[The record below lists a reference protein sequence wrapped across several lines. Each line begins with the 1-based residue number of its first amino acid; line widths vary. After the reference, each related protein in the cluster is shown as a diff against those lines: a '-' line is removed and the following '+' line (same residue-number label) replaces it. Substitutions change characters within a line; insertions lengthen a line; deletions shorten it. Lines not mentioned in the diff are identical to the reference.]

1 MKKFLFTTLLF
12 VSAISI
18 LQAQDKTV
26 QQLKS
31 ESGRSITKDPADTI
45 PRRWKTGGI
54 YNLNFNQAALSNW
67 SAGGDKSA
75 LSLSTLLS
83 VYAFYQQGR
92 HSWDNTLDLAYGFVN
107 TTSLGNRKSDDRID
121 LVSKYGYDVG
131 NKWYLSGLFNF
142 RSQFS
147 KGYAY
152 QDNNIKT
159 LTSNFLSP
167 AYLLLSL
174 GMDYK
179 PNDNFSFFISPLTA
193 RWIIVQNDSLAAVAA
208 YGVDSGKNV
217 RFQLGAFA
225 SINYTANLSKTAI
238 YKTKLDLFSNYLH
251 NPQNISMYWTNI
263 LAVKVT
269 RLISMNLSVDMIYD
283 NDIKSVKSDGTAGGP
298 KPQIKEVMGIGLAYK
313 FDNIKK
319 MPPPAAK

>member
-1 MKKFLFTTLLF
+1 MKTFVLTALLTLSGIF
-12 VSAISI
+12 F

-26 QQLKS
+26 QQLKN
-31 ESGRSITKDPADTI
+31 ESNRSITKDPADTI
-45 PRRWKTGGI
+45 PRSWKTGGL

-83 VYAFYQQGR
+83 VYAFYKEGH

-131 NKWYLSGLFNF
+131 KKWYLSSLFNF

-147 KGYAY
+147 PGYAY
-152 QDNNIKT
+152 QDNKTRT
-159 LTSNFLSP
+159 LTSQFLAP
-167 AYLLLSL
+167 AYVLLSL

-179 PNDNFSFFISPLTA
+179 PNDNFSLFLSPLTA
-193 RWIIVQNDSLAAVAA
+193 RWVIVKNDSLAAVAA

-217 RFQLGAFA
+217 RFELGAFA

-251 NPQNISMYWTNI
+251 HPQDISIYWTNI

-319 MPPPAAK
+319 AAPVAK